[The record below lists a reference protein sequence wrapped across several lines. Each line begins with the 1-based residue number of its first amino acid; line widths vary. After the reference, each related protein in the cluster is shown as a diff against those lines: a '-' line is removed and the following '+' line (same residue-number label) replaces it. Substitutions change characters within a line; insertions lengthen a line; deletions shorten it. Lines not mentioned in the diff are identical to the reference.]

1 MWFHLLHYM
10 RNPFNP
16 SNQVWWILNC
26 GKSMKKKL
34 SWSSTPCLI
43 KCSRFLRLC
52 LERHGLNGEP
62 EGNQCVLSPQ
72 KPRRHKEKYPI
83 DWLLWSSLI
92 TEGISPLAI
101 SIAGIKS
108 THGYTRLCI
117 INTWKQTLGLTIGAS
132 EPVLTL
138 SLGNHGKAAQRG
150 KSLRICLLPKGRLGW
165 HSFTSVPPATGCLM
179 KPSFTRS
186 MAQRPE
192 PASPGARE

>member
-1 MWFHLLHYM
+1 MWFHLLRYL

-26 GKSMKKKL
+26 GKSMKEKL

-52 LERHGLNGEP
+52 LESRGLNGEP
-62 EGNQCVLSPQ
+62 EGNQCVLSAQ
-72 KPRRHKEKYPI
+72 KPWGQIPQTGYYGHSWSQKAPTPPI
-83 DWLLWSSLI
+83 S
-92 TEGISPLAI
+92 

-117 INTWKQTLGLTIGAS
+117 ISTQKQTLGLTIGAS

-138 SLGNHGKAAQRG
+138 SPGNHGKAALRG
-150 KSLRICLLPKGRLGW
+150 KSLRICLLPKGRVGW
-165 HSFTSVPPATGCLM
+165 HSFMSVPPATGCLM

-186 MAQRPE
+186 MAQWPE